1 MIRELSSKVLE
12 FGGPTTHTR
21 CFLHTVNL
29 VAKSLIREFDVKK
42 PEADQALLAHD
53 DVDSELEELSAEMD
67 EEAGV
72 TDEVDNDDGLVDEVE
87 LLDEKEQVA
96 LNKEIRPVKLAL
108 VKVSAQQKKTHRSQL
123 MPQVRKLAYKII
135 HSTTIVLPAW
145 YGILKDLSK
154 PQTLMP
160 RDVSTRWNSTFD
172 MLDYALE
179 HREAVDA
186 VTQRRDLGLR
196 RYELEDNEWV
206 ILQQLRDI
214 LKVRRPFPTHAL
226 LSWGTAAVHVL
237 LIFIVCC
244 LHLIDSK
251 GRHTLLLARN
261 TQPCDSDSSNGL
273 RRQDA
278 HHLFTQQE
286 ISALNSFVRSAGQ
299 KYTQPVLSA
308 YGQVSHISNLNGY
321 VCSIFT
327 GFVLLTVV
335 LVLHPQ
341 HKLSYFKGAQWED
354 DWIETA
360 EQLVREEFERSYLS
374 VNVNSDLE
382 CEEDVSESNGDIS
395 MVFFYLLFTWCSY

>member
-1 MIRELSSKVLE
+1 M
-12 FGGPTTHTR
+12 
-21 CFLHTVNL
+21 
-29 VAKSLIREFDVKK
+29 KK
-42 PEADQALLAHD
+42 QEADQALLAHD

-123 MPQVRKLAYKII
+123 MPQVHKLAYKII
-135 HSTTIVLPAW
+135 HSTTIVLPVW

-179 HREAVDA
+179 HQEAVDA

-214 LKVRRPFPTHAL
+214 LKVRRPFPTPHM
-226 LSWGTAAVHVL
+226 

-251 GRHTLLLARN
+251 GCHTLLLARN

-286 ISALNSFVRSAGQ
+286 ISALNSFVHSAGQ

-308 YGQVSHISNLNGY
+308 YRQVSHISSLNGY